1 MNSRGLKVAYFSALK
16 GSYLTRLQIVAYW
29 LTRLGAVL
37 ALLIGLAGCS
47 GSTDLASTLGLNSTN
62 TNANDKLAA
71 SKGLKPVAFG
81 PLVGVPNT
89 ISPKILSAVKTAA
102 QSQKWALVN
111 EKAKADY
118 LINGHFTAYPTKTGG
133 KLSYIWDV
141 KDKKG
146 VHLHRV
152 IGSETLSGR
161 KTNNAWS
168 LVNDQVIAKVAQ
180 TSTGKINTWLR
191 SSGNNKLPDNT
202 PKTTPDDP
210 TAISPIAKGQTDD
223 PVITGAVN
231 KRTTSLLTVV
241 QPVQGAPGDGRISLT
256 NALRQELKKN
266 GIALSQQKVAGGY
279 TVRGQVKLSKPL
291 NGQQNVQ
298 IIWNVYDGQG
308 NRVGT
313 VSQKNSI
320 PTGSLNGAWG
330 PTAEAAASAAA
341 KGIVKLLP
349 SKS

>member
-1 MNSRGLKVAYFSALK
+1 MAYFSALQ
-16 GSYLTRLQIVAYW
+16 GPSFNRLPVFTYW
-29 LTRLGAVL
+29 LTRLGAVFCV
-37 ALLIGLAGCS
+37 LLGLAGCS
-47 GSTDLASTLGLNSTN
+47 GSNDLASTLGLNSTN
-62 TNANDKLAA
+62 TNEKETA
-71 SKGLKPVAFG
+71 SRRGRPVAFG
-81 PLVGVPNT
+81 ALVGVPNT
-89 ISPKILSAVKTAA
+89 ISPKIMSAVKTAA
-102 QSQKWALVN
+102 KSQKWSLVDQT
-111 EKAKADY
+111 AKADY

-152 IGSETLSGR
+152 IGSESLTGG

-180 TSTGKINTWLR
+180 TSTGKLNTWLNTAGNTR
-191 SSGNNKLPDNT
+191 LQNNKSQ
-202 PKTTPDDP
+202 TTPDDP
-210 TAISPIAKGQTDD
+210 TSISPIAKGRSDD
-223 PVITGAVN
+223 PIITGAVN
-231 KRTTSLLTVV
+231 KRTSSLLTVV

-266 GIALSQQKVAGGY
+266 GVALSQHKVAGGY

-291 NGQQNVQ
+291 KGQQNVQ

>member
-1 MNSRGLKVAYFSALK
+1 MAYFSTLQ
-16 GSYLTRLQIVAYW
+16 GPSFNRLSIVTYW
-29 LTRLGAVL
+29 LTRLGAVFV
-37 ALLIGLAGCS
+37 LLLGLAGCS
-47 GSTDLASTLGLNSTN
+47 GSNDLASTLGLNSTN
-62 TNANDKLAA
+62 ANEKEMA
-71 SKGLKPVAFG
+71 SRRARPVAFG
-81 PLVGVPNT
+81 ALVGVPNT
-89 ISPKILSAVKTAA
+89 ISPKIMSAVKTAA
-102 QSQKWALVN
+102 RSQKWSLV
-111 EKAKADY
+111 EQTAKADY
-118 LINGHFTAYPTKTGG
+118 LINGHFTAYSTKTGG

-152 IGSETLSGR
+152 IGSETLTGR
-161 KTNNAWS
+161 KTKNAWS

-180 TSTGKINTWLR
+180 TSTGKINSWLNTAGKTR
-191 SSGNNKLPDNT
+191 LKNKPQ
-202 PKTTPDDP
+202 TTPDDP
-210 TAISPIAKGQTDD
+210 TSISPIAKGRSDD

-266 GIALSQQKVAGGY
+266 GVALSQHKVAGGY
-279 TVRGQVKLSKPL
+279 IVRGQVRLSKPS

>member
-1 MNSRGLKVAYFSALK
+1 MAYFSTLQAP
-16 GSYLTRLQIVAYW
+16 SFNRLTVFASW
-29 LTRLGAVL
+29 LTRLGAVFCV
-37 ALLIGLAGCS
+37 LLGLAGCS
-47 GSTDLASTLGLNSTN
+47 GSNDLASTLGLNSTN
-62 TNANDKLAA
+62 ANEKETA
-71 SKGLKPVAFG
+71 SRRARPVAFG
-81 PLVGVPNT
+81 TLVGVPNT
-89 ISPKILSAVKTAA
+89 ISPKIMSAVKTAA
-102 QSQKWALVN
+102 KSQKWSLVDQT
-111 EKAKADY
+111 AQADF

-152 IGSETLSGR
+152 IGSETLAGR
-161 KTNNAWS
+161 KTNNAWW

-180 TSTGKINTWLR
+180 TSTGKINTWLNAA
-191 SSGNNKLPDNT
+191 GT
-202 PKTTPDDP
+202 PKLQNKTPQTTPDDP
-210 TAISPIAKGQTDD
+210 TSISPIAKGRPDD

-279 TVRGQVKLSKPL
+279 VVRGQVKLSKPL
-291 NGQQNVQ
+291 NGQQKVQ
-298 IIWNVYDGQG
+298 IVWNVYDGQG

-330 PTAEAAASAAA
+330 PTTEAAASAAA